1 MASIKYDRTLQGLP
15 MQGLMDAISS
25 REARLKQIHDEW
37 AQFPGR
43 APNGTGL
50 TGLNPNDAKGYSDML
65 NEQTEGMNLE
75 NQLQGKDPV
84 TVKAGGEIGSQLPNN
99 YVDMSR
105 KNDSGPFGAFGAG
118 TGGIESRPTDS
129 LLGLQQAATPV
140 APANTAVPGYQPN
153 TPDLALITKAKK
165 RGLR

>member
-1 MASIKYDRTLQGLP
+1 MASIKNSLQGLD
-15 MQGLMDAISS
+15 MAKAM
-25 REARLKQIHDEW
+25 RLKQIQDEW
-37 AQFPGR
+37 QQFPGR

-75 NQLQGKDPV
+75 NEAQGKAPV
-84 TVKAGGEIGSQLPNN
+84 IVKAGGEIGSQIPNN

-105 KNDSGPFGAFGAG
+105 KNDSGPFGVFGAG
-118 TGGIESRPTDS
+118 TGGVESRPTDA

-140 APANTAVPGYQPN
+140 TPANTVVPGYQPN
-153 TPDLALITKAKK
+153 APDLALITKAKK